1 MDGWHKSSDEVDL
14 ACDYLAGKQRKTILD
29 LPRLFTGPSPP
40 PYVRGLFCQKENPLA
55 LSIVS
60 SDYYSI
66 FRVLLLRLWHLVHML
81 WNFPYRSP
89 LFNKAAWTFSSNKI
103 AIVSV
108 HISIDALSLRRLPE

>member
-1 MDGWHKSSDEVDL
+1 MDGTKAATRSIWPVIIWLESKERL
-14 ACDYLAGKQRKTILD
+14 LD
-29 LPRLFTGPSPP
+29 LPRLFTGPSPPPP

-55 LSIVS
+55 LSIVP

-89 LFNKAAWTFSSNKI
+89 LFNKAACTFSSNKI